1 MKILN
6 KKISVFLI
14 WLIHISGALGL
25 LYYDI
30 IFFAALTPINLY
42 LTALLLMINQ
52 KNPGIKELIGI
63 GLIFFTGIIVEYLG
77 VNYNLIFGEYDYGK
91 NMGPKFFGVPFLIG
105 VNWIIITLTAG
116 GIANTFFKKNKYLT
130 ILFGSILM
138 VFIDFFIEPVAPVLD
153 FWEFKGNIVP
163 ISNYTGWLFTG
174 LITQSVY
181 YITFKEK
188 EFTFS
193 INLYSAILVFFL
205 LLNLLG

>member
-25 LYYDI
+25 LYYDV

-52 KNPGIKELIGI
+52 KNPRINELIGI
-63 GLIFFTGIIVEYLG
+63 GLIFFAGIIVEYLG
-77 VNYNLIFGEYDYGK
+77 VNYNLIFGEYEYGK

-174 LITQSVY
+174 LITQSIY

>member
-52 KNPGIKELIGI
+52 KNPRIKELIGI
-63 GLIFFTGIIVEYLG
+63 GLIFFAGIIVEYLG
-77 VNYNLIFGEYDYGK
+77 VNYNLIFGEYEYGE

-130 ILFGSILM
+130 IFFGSILM
-138 VFIDFFIEPVAPVLD
+138 VFIDFFIEPVAPILD

-174 LITQSVY
+174 LITQSIY

>member
-52 KNPGIKELIGI
+52 KNPRIKELIGI

-77 VNYNLIFGEYDYGK
+77 VNYNLIFGEYEYGK

-153 FWEFKGNIVP
+153 FWEFKRNIVP

-174 LITQSVY
+174 LITQSIY
-181 YITFKEK
+181 YNTFKEK

>member
-52 KNPGIKELIGI
+52 KNPRIKELIGI

-77 VNYNLIFGEYDYGK
+77 VNYNLIFGEYEYGK

-174 LITQSVY
+174 LITQSIY

>member
-52 KNPGIKELIGI
+52 KNPRIKELIGI

-77 VNYNLIFGEYDYGK
+77 VNYNLIFGEYEYGK

-174 LITQSVY
+174 LITQSIY
-181 YITFKEK
+181 YNTFKEK

>member
-52 KNPGIKELIGI
+52 KNPKFKQLIGI
-63 GLIFFTGIIVEYLG
+63 GLIFFIGIIVEYLG
-77 VNYNLIFGEYDYGK
+77 VNYNLIFGEYEYGK

-105 VNWIIITLTAG
+105 INWIIITLTAG
-116 GIANTFFKKNKYLT
+116 GIANTILKKNKYLT
-130 ILFGSILM
+130 VIFGAILM
-138 VFIDFFIEPVAPVLD
+138 VFLDFFIEPVAPVLD
-153 FWEFKGNIVP
+153 FWEFEGNIVP

-174 LITQSVY
+174 ILTQSIY

-188 EFTFS
+188 EFSFS

>member
-1 MKILN
+1 LKILN

-25 LYYDI
+25 LYYDV

-52 KNPGIKELIGI
+52 KNPRINELIGI
-63 GLIFFTGIIVEYLG
+63 GLIFFAGIIVEYLG
-77 VNYNLIFGEYDYGK
+77 VNYNLIFGEYEYGE

-174 LITQSVY
+174 LITQSIY

>member
-25 LYYDI
+25 LYYDV

-52 KNPGIKELIGI
+52 KNPRINELIGI
-63 GLIFFTGIIVEYLG
+63 GLIFFAGIIVEYLG
-77 VNYNLIFGEYDYGK
+77 VNYNLIFGEYEYGE

-174 LITQSVY
+174 LITQSIY

>member
-52 KNPGIKELIGI
+52 KNPKFKELVGI

-77 VNYNLIFGEYDYGK
+77 VNYNLIFGEYEYGK

-105 VNWIIITLTAG
+105 INWIIITLTAG
-116 GIANTFFKKNKYLT
+116 GIANTLVKKNKYLT
-130 ILFGSILM
+130 VIFGAILM
-138 VFIDFFIEPVAPVLD
+138 VFLDFFIEPVAPVLD
-153 FWEFKGNIVP
+153 FWEFEGNIVP
-163 ISNYTGWLFTG
+163 ISNFTGWFLTG
-174 LITQSVY
+174 IITQSIY

-188 EFTFS
+188 EFSFS

>member
-52 KNPGIKELIGI
+52 KKPKFKELVGI
-63 GLIFFTGIIVEYLG
+63 GLIFLTGIIVEYLG
-77 VNYNLIFGEYDYGK
+77 VNYNLIFGEYEYGK

-105 VNWIIITLTAG
+105 INWIIITLISG
-116 GIANTFFKKNKYLT
+116 GIANTIIKKNKYLKV
-130 ILFGSILM
+130 IFGAILM
-138 VFIDFFIEPVAPVLD
+138 VFLDFFIEPVAPVLD
-153 FWEFKGNIVP
+153 FWKFEGNVVP
-163 ISNYTGWLFTG
+163 ISNFTGWLFTG
-174 LITQSVY
+174 IVTQSIY

-188 EFTFS
+188 EFSFS

>member
-25 LYYDI
+25 LYYDV

-52 KNPGIKELIGI
+52 KNPRINELIGI
-63 GLIFFTGIIVEYLG
+63 GLIFFAGIIVEYLG
-77 VNYNLIFGEYDYGK
+77 VNYNLIFGEYEYGE

-174 LITQSVY
+174 LITQSIY
-181 YITFKEK
+181 YSTFREK

-193 INLYSAILVFFL
+193 INLYSAILVFFS

>member
-52 KNPGIKELIGI
+52 KNPRINELIGI
-63 GLIFFTGIIVEYLG
+63 GLIFFAGIIVEYLG
-77 VNYNLIFGEYDYGK
+77 VNFNLIFGEYEYGE

-188 EFTFS
+188 EFSFS

>member
-14 WLIHISGALGL
+14 WLIHIYGALGL
-25 LYYDI
+25 LYYDV

-52 KNPGIKELIGI
+52 KNPRINELIGI
-63 GLIFFTGIIVEYLG
+63 GLIFFAGIIVEYLG
-77 VNYNLIFGEYDYGK
+77 VNYNLIFGEYEYGE

-138 VFIDFFIEPVAPVLD
+138 LFIDFFIEPVAPVLD

-174 LITQSVY
+174 LITQSIY
-181 YITFKEK
+181 YSTFREK

>member
-25 LYYDI
+25 LYYDV

-52 KNPGIKELIGI
+52 KNPRINELIGI
-63 GLIFFTGIIVEYLG
+63 GLIFFAGIIVEYLG
-77 VNYNLIFGEYDYGK
+77 VNYNLIFGEYEYGE

-130 ILFGSILM
+130 IFFGSILM

-174 LITQSVY
+174 FITQSIY
-181 YITFKEK
+181 YVTFREK

>member
-52 KNPGIKELIGI
+52 KNPRINELIGI
-63 GLIFFTGIIVEYLG
+63 GLIFFAGIIVEYLG
-77 VNYNLIFGEYDYGK
+77 VNYNLIFGEYEYGE

-130 ILFGSILM
+130 IFFGSILM

-174 LITQSVY
+174 LITQSIY

>member
-1 MKILN
+1 
-6 KKISVFLI
+6 
-14 WLIHISGALGL
+14 
-25 LYYDI
+25 
-30 IFFAALTPINLY
+30 
-42 LTALLLMINQ
+42 MINQ
-52 KNPGIKELIGI
+52 KNPRINELIGI
-63 GLIFFTGIIVEYLG
+63 GLIFFAGIIVEYLG
-77 VNYNLIFGEYDYGK
+77 VNYNLIFGEYEYGE

-174 LITQSVY
+174 LITQSIY

>member
-52 KNPGIKELIGI
+52 KNPRINELIGI
-63 GLIFFTGIIVEYLG
+63 GLIFFAGIIVEYLG
-77 VNYNLIFGEYDYGK
+77 VNYNLIFGEYEYGE

-174 LITQSVY
+174 LITQSIY

>member
-1 MKILN
+1 
-6 KKISVFLI
+6 
-14 WLIHISGALGL
+14 
-25 LYYDI
+25 
-30 IFFAALTPINLY
+30 
-42 LTALLLMINQ
+42 MINQ
-52 KNPGIKELIGI
+52 KNPRIKELIGI
-63 GLIFFTGIIVEYLG
+63 GFIFFTGIIVEYLG
-77 VNYNLIFGEYDYGK
+77 VNYNLIFGEYEYGK

-130 ILFGSILM
+130 IFFGSILM

-174 LITQSVY
+174 FITQSIY

>member
-1 MKILN
+1 LKILN

>member
-52 KNPGIKELIGI
+52 KNPRIKELIGI

-77 VNYNLIFGEYDYGK
+77 VNYNLIFGEYEYRK

-174 LITQSVY
+174 LITQSIY